1 MIRIIL
7 NVILFLIS
15 ITFFSYVYIYIFKVP
30 LYVIF
35 IILLIFV
42 VYGFIMGLGRK
53 SIREL
58 KKYEQ
63 KLIHFG
69 LNEKDEAKILL
80 FSLTALSP
88 TYLCVILV
96 SSVPLY
102 TYEAWFITAFPCII
116 LNCIPASSILD
127 EYYGLA
133 GKRSPFLT
141 LFCFAIFLCCIIGVI
156 VASFMLKMI

>member
-1 MIRIIL
+1 MIRIIR
-7 NVILFLIS
+7 NIVLFLMS
-15 ITFFSYVYIYIFKVP
+15 TAFFSCIYIYIFKVQ

-35 IILLIFV
+35 IILLIFL
-42 VYGFIMGLGRK
+42 VYGFIMGLGEK
-53 SIREL
+53 GIREL
-58 KKYEQ
+58 QKYEQ

-102 TYEAWFITAFPCII
+102 TYEVWFITAFPCII
-116 LNCIPASSILD
+116 LNCIPALSVLE
-127 EYYGLA
+127 EYHGLVN
-133 GKRSPFLT
+133 KKCLFLM
-141 LFCFAIFLCCIIGVI
+141 LFSVVTFICCLIGVI
-156 VASFMLKMI
+156 LASFMQ

>member
-30 LYVIF
+30 LHVIL

-42 VYGFIMGLGRK
+42 VYGFIMGWGEK

-69 LNEKDEAKILL
+69 LNKKDESKILL

-96 SSVPLY
+96 SSIPLY
-102 TYEAWFITAFPCII
+102 TYEVWFITAFPCII
-116 LNCIPASSILD
+116 LNCIPASSVLD
-127 EYYGLA
+127 EYHGLVR
-133 GKRSPFLT
+133 KKFPFLIM
-141 LFCFAIFLCCIIGVI
+141 LCSAILLCCLIGVI
-156 VASFMLKMI
+156 VASVMMKII

>member
-1 MIRIIL
+1 MIRIIR

-15 ITFFSYVYIYIFKVP
+15 IMFFSYVYIYIFKVP
-30 LYVIF
+30 LYVIL

-42 VYGFIMGLGRK
+42 VYGFIMGWGEK

-69 LNEKDEAKILL
+69 LNKKDESKILL

-96 SSVPLY
+96 SSIPLY
-102 TYEAWFITAFPCII
+102 TYEVWFITAFPCII
-116 LNCIPASSILD
+116 LNCIPALSVLEEYHGLVNKKCLFLILF
-127 EYYGLA
+127 
-133 GKRSPFLT
+133 SVLT
-141 LFCFAIFLCCIIGVI
+141 FICCLIGVI
-156 VASFMLKMI
+156 LASFMT